1 MGEDLG
7 STGEK
12 PRFLKALD
20 GEVTDRM
27 PLWLMRQAGRYL
39 EEYRA
44 LRAKVPNF
52 LEFCYTPEL
61 AIEVTLQPI
70 RRFGFDASIL
80 FSDILVVPDAFG
92 QKVGFAT
99 GEGPQLEAISDRA
112 GFDRLASSIDLE
124 HLAPVFETV
133 RGLKR
138 ALPADVPLIG
148 FCGAPWTVATYMIAG
163 HGTPDQAPAR
173 SFAYQNPALFSELI
187 DRLVEGS
194 TAYLIEQ
201 IRAGVDA
208 VQIFESWAS
217 VLPAPAFD
225 RWSLRPMQRIIEGV
239 RSFAPDIRIM
249 VFPRTASASAL
260 QSVARLPV
268 NAISLDTPVDIA
280 WAAAALPQHIAVQG
294 NLDPLALIAG
304 GQALQE
310 GVSTIREAT
319 KGRAAI
325 FNLGH
330 GIQQYT
336 PVAHVEKLVELV
348 CA

>member
-1 MGEDLG
+1 MGLDQD
-7 STGEK
+7 K

-52 LEFCYTPEL
+52 LEFCYTPDL

-70 RRFGFDASIL
+70 RRFGFDAAIL

-99 GEGPQLEAISDRA
+99 GEGPQLDAITDRS
-112 GFDRLASSIDLE
+112 GFDRLSSAIDLD
-124 HLAPVFETV
+124 HLGPVFETV
-133 RGLKR
+133 TGLKR
-138 ALPADVPLIG
+138 ALPSDVPLIG
-148 FCGAPWTVATYMIAG
+148 FCGAPWTVATYMVAG

-173 SFAYQNPALFSELI
+173 GLAYADPDLFQALI

-217 VLPAPAFD
+217 VLPAPAFK
-225 RWSLRPMQRIIEGV
+225 RWSLEPIQRIVEGV
-239 RSFAPDIRIM
+239 RAFAPEIRIM
-249 VFPRTASASAL
+249 VFPRTASVSAL
-260 QSVARLPV
+260 QSIAALPI
-268 NAISLDTPVDIA
+268 NAISLDTPVDIG
-280 WAAAALPQHIAVQG
+280 WASAAIPAKIAVQG

-304 GQALQE
+304 GKALE
-310 GVSTIREAT
+310 ESVATIRTAT
-319 KGRAAI
+319 SGRPAI

-330 GIQQYT
+330 GIQQHT
-336 PVAHVEKLVELV
+336 PVPHVEKLVELV
-348 CA
+348 RA

>member
-1 MGEDLG
+1 
-7 STGEK
+7 
-12 PRFLKALD
+12 
-20 GEVTDRM
+20 M

-52 LEFCYTPEL
+52 LEFCYTPDL

-70 RRFGFDASIL
+70 RRFGFDAAIL

-99 GEGPQLEAISDRA
+99 GEGPQLEAITDRA
-112 GFDRLASSIDLE
+112 GFNRLASAIDLD

-138 ALPADVPLIG
+138 ALPPDVPLIG
-148 FCGAPWTVATYMIAG
+148 FCGAPWTVATYMVAG
-163 HGTPDQAPAR
+163 HGTADQAPAR
-173 SFAYQNPALFSELI
+173 GLAYADPALFSELI
-187 DRLVEGS
+187 DRLVVGS

-201 IRAGVDA
+201 IKAGVDA

-217 VLPAPAFD
+217 VLPSPAFE
-225 RWSLRPMQRIIEGV
+225 RWSLDPIRRIVEGV
-239 RSFAPDIRIM
+239 RAFAPNIRIM

-260 QSVARLPV
+260 ASIAALPI
-268 NAISLDTPVDIA
+268 NAISLDTPVDMR
-280 WAAAALPQHIAVQG
+280 WASTAMPATLAVQG

-304 GQALQE
+304 GDALAS
-310 GVSTIREAT
+310 GVATIREAT

-330 GIQQYT
+330 GIQQHT

-348 CA
+348 RA